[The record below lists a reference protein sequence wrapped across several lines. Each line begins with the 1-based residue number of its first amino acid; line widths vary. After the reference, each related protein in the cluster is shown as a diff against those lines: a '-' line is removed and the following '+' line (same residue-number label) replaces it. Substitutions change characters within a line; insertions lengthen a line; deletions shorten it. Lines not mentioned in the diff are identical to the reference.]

1 MKIDNSSNSTVGN
14 KFAFFFENKI
24 PSLTKKYITKTKPEL
39 SRNNIFKLNSDKP
52 QKYEFNYFSKEEPF
66 QYPKFFDNYSKKIDY
81 FELAKIINSKKNI
94 SNRIP
99 SAQNN
104 EIQNPMSNATKNEG
118 YIIDHE
124 NNDIL
129 LSKNKIDN

>member
-1 MKIDNSSNSTVGN
+1 M
-14 KFAFFFENKI
+14 
-24 PSLTKKYITKTKPEL
+24 
-39 SRNNIFKLNSDKP
+39 
-52 QKYEFNYFSKEEPF
+52 
-66 QYPKFFDNYSKKIDY
+66 
-81 FELAKIINSKKNI
+81 AKIINSTKNI

-129 LSKNKIDN
+129 LSKNKIDNKEKNENDLDYLFDSDFNLILDRWEMMILAIY